1 MANIIKVKV
10 CVGSSC
16 HIKGS
21 YDVIDKLNELILKNK
36 LDGII
41 ELEASFCLGNCLLAV
56 NAKAGEKFIH
66 NINKEN
72 CEDKFNNEILPLVS
86 K

>member
-1 MANIIKVKV
+1 MDEVIKVKV

-21 YDVIDKLNELILKNK
+21 YDVIDKLNELILKEQ
-36 LDGII
+36 LDDKIV
-41 ELEASFCLGNCLLAV
+41 LEASFCLGNCLLAV
-56 NAKAGEKFIH
+56 NLLA
-66 NINKEN
+66 
-72 CEDKFNNEILPLVS
+72 NEILIHNLNINNCEEKFYSEIKPLI